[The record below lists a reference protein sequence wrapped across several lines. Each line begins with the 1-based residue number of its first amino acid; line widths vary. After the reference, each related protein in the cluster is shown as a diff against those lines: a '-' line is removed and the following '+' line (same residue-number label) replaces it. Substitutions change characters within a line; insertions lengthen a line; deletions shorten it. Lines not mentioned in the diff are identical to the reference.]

1 MNKIGKA
8 IMILL
13 GSLLIG
19 TFMYIE
25 TGNVNAYI
33 TVRADTIQEDSH
45 SNDSVTNPVSWND
58 WQKNPKITLNVDTK
72 NLSYGDRGN
81 RNEDTFSYDMN
92 GEGDTIVTGTLGDRL
107 SEIYSIPS
115 EELGIRSISI
125 DGVPIPEKSVEIEPV
140 PLPYNEMYTKVTVPL
155 DMVTPKVISS
165 EQPNRS
171 IKFIVDYTT
180 NPSSYAATIVSP
192 LRVLVPQ
199 LIRVF
204 YKDAQTGKSIKS
216 PVLIGK
222 GMKMGDRPI
231 GDIVAP
237 AISGYTLK
245 MHNGIQKLSADV
257 NDDLEDKAIM
267 HMIKVDNPGQSDA
280 EYDLYFRQFKGILQ
294 MSLGDLPLL
303 ESVFGYVESSFNK
316 NWDVYQLLSTKSDTF
331 QDGSSVSSP
340 KLTNYPQ
347 AIVFWYDKNKAP
359 SPSPSPNP
367 TPTPNPQPTPTPAPN
382 PQPATPVAPVT
393 PVQPSNP
400 VIPNYA
406 AKKGAAV
413 YGINSLYLYKKA
425 NFTKGQ
431 RIAKYVKKPRMYRPM
446 FVVTDYARSITGKLR
461 YKVTDVNHRSKT
473 AGKSGYVTA
482 SWKYVRPVYY
492 ASKHSKI
499 TVISPKGVN
508 AYKTKALT
516 GKVKNY
522 KQGTV
527 LNVKG
532 MVKHNLTTRYILTNG
547 KYVTANRKLV
557 NMGRHKTVK
566 KVRAKTTINRYKNVN
581 LSRRNQTFKKGKVF
595 KVYNYDYSHGYNLQ
609 KHGTLRYHVA
619 GGYITGNSKYVKVI
633 R

>member
-557 NMGRHKTVK
+557 NMGRHETVK